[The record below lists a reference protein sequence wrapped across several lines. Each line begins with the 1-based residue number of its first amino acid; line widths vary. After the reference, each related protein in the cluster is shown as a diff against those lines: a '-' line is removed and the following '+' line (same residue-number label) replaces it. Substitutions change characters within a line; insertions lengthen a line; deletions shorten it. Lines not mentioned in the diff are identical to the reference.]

1 MQWINSRQGYGWLA
15 IILHWLAA
23 IAVLYLLWTGFTM
36 DAAGEAGDRA
46 LRHAIEEQHI
56 SFGMSV
62 ILILAARV
70 VSSYVQP
77 HPTAPEQ
84 SAPLKVVAVATHQL
98 LLFAI
103 LLEIVTG
110 PLLEWSHG
118 HAIQVWNW
126 FSVPSPFTGRN
137 RDLHETLETLHEIGR
152 WPIVILISLHVL
164 GALKHAMID
173 RDGVLQRM
181 LVAKA

>member
-23 IAVLYLLWTGFTM
+23 IAVIYLLWTGFAI
-36 DAAGEAGDRA
+36 DAAEEAGDRA
-46 LRHAIEEQHI
+46 LHHAQEELHI
-56 SFGMSV
+56 SFGMTV

-70 VSSYVQP
+70 ISSYAQP
-77 HPTAPEQ
+77 RPVPPEQ
-84 SAPLKVVAVATHQL
+84 APALKFAAVATHQL
-98 LLFAI
+98 LLLAI
-103 LLEIVTG
+103 ILEIVTG

-118 HAIQVWNW
+118 HAIEVWNW
-126 FSVPSPFTGRN
+126 FSVPGPFSGRN
-137 RDLHETLETLHEIGR
+137 RDLHETLETLHGIAR
-152 WPIVILISLHVL
+152 WPIVILIALHVL

-173 RDGVLQRM
+173 RDGVLKRM